1 MRSIME
7 EIILVPVGETAL
19 RFNGMIT
26 LNPVGGMIWHCLE
39 QGMDR
44 EQILA
49 AMLEE
54 YEVDRPTAE
63 ADLDELL
70 QGFCRAGL
78 LNMED

>member
-1 MRSIME
+1 
-7 EIILVPVGETAL
+7 
-19 RFNGMIT
+19 
-26 LNPVGGMIWHCLE
+26 MIWHCLE